1 MSNPDPKVAKDD
13 EEEEGIKFDIIKSSA
28 LDCHETT
35 PTSSLFP
42 TKREGEEEEMKVAS
56 ARNEAKEKK
65 KEELGAGDVND
76 DDNDGFK
83 TPTSLEHKIPE
94 PKKCPPA
101 PRRRR
106 PLKRKPSPTRRSNA
120 ALEVRIRNLLQ
131 LQLDVSKQVK
141 KARTQENQ

>member
-1 MSNPDPKVAKDD
+1 MN
-13 EEEEGIKFDIIKSSA
+13 
-28 LDCHETT
+28 
-35 PTSSLFP
+35 
-42 TKREGEEEEMKVAS
+42 VAS

-83 TPTSLEHKIPE
+83 TPKSLEHRIPE
-94 PKKCPPA
+94 PKTCPPA

-106 PLKRKPSPTRRSNA
+106 PLKRKPSPTHRSNA
-120 ALEVRIRNLLQ
+120 ALEVRNLLQ

-141 KARTQENQ
+141 KARIQENQ